1 MNGYVYQVQVRENE
15 DSEWGISETL
25 VSPPGSAPRQ
35 VLAHVRES
43 MKNNVRV
50 VRIKQ
55 SADFINLVLNGMLVG
70 VHNSC
75 VGCSIEF
82 EDRTMTPTQPWE

>member
-1 MNGYVYQVQVRENE
+1 MIGYCYQVQVRENE
-15 DSEWGISETL
+15 DDDWAVTETL

-35 VLAHVRES
+35 VLEHVRDS

-50 VRIKQ
+50 VRVKQ

-70 VHNSC
+70 VHDSC
-75 VGCSIEF
+75 VGCPIEF
-82 EDRTMTPTQPWE
+82 EDRTMEPTQPWE